1 MWSHTRSL
9 DVLLLVTTVAP
20 AELVRVATSFGP
32 AGRGERA
39 RTARTA
45 GLGVPAAY
53 LAVTG
58 LAAALVLSAGTAP
71 ASLGR
76 WAAGPLWVLA
86 AVGAGCA
93 LVGLEFV
100 VGAAPKVLRGARGLR
115 LGVRRGPGAAGP
127 AFLVSI
133 ALTAVAEEVLYR
145 GLWIG
150 TLHER
155 LQFPA
160 WLAIGC
166 AALGYALGHLFFG
179 GLTVV
184 QKLLSGAVFGTL
196 LTASGSLAVPLAA
209 HLAQNLTVYALAR
222 KQASA
227 P

>member
-32 AGRGERA
+32 GGSGDRA
-39 RTARTA
+39 RIARSA

-58 LAAALVLSAGTAP
+58 LGVALVLSTGGAP
-71 ASLGR
+71 AYLDLR
-76 WAAGPLWVLA
+76 AAGPLWLLA
-86 AVGAGCA
+86 AACAGCA

-100 VGAAPKVLRGARGLR
+100 VGAAPRVLRGTRGLR
-115 LGVRRGPGAAGP
+115 LAVQRGPGGAGP
-127 AFLVSI
+127 AFLASI
-133 ALTAVAEEVLYR
+133 VVTAVAEEVLYR

-155 LQFPA
+155 LHAPA
-160 WLAIGC
+160 WLAICC
-166 AALGYALGHLFFG
+166 AAVGYALGHLFFG

-184 QKLLSGAVFGTL
+184 QKLLSGGAFGVL